1 MAKFYYGSDQGQAY
15 WINLDQVCFVRLEPD
30 KLILKMMEGNVVA
43 IEGEDYDP
51 LKEILWNHTVN
62 RGHSLD
68 EFSVDYGYD
77 NSQSTDDDHL
87 DIEPPTGVPFKPE
100 DWDLDDEIPI

>member
-15 WINLDQVCFVRLEPD
+15 WINLDQVCFVRLEAD

-43 IEGEDYDP
+43 IEGEDYEP
-51 LKEILWNHTVN
+51 LKEILWNHTLN
-62 RGHSLD
+62 CGHLFD
-68 EFSVDYGYD
+68 ESSVDYGYD

-100 DWDLDDEIPI
+100 DCDLDDEIPI

>member
-1 MAKFYYGSDQGQAY
+1 M
-15 WINLDQVCFVRLEPD
+15 I
-30 KLILKMMEGNVVA
+30 EGNVIA

-100 DWDLDDEIPI
+100 DCDLDDEIPI

>member
-15 WINLDQVCFVRLEPD
+15 WINLDQVCFVRLEAD

-62 RGHSLD
+62 CGHLLD

-100 DWDLDDEIPI
+100 DCDLDDEIPI

>member
-1 MAKFYYGSDQGQAY
+1 M
-15 WINLDQVCFVRLEPD
+15 
-30 KLILKMMEGNVVA
+30 A

-51 LKEILWNHTVN
+51 LKEILWHHTVN
-62 RGHSLD
+62 CGHLFD
-68 EFSVDYGYD
+68 ESSVDYGYD

-100 DWDLDDEIPI
+100 DCDLKTCYPFHRKFLGKINKRDKQPNEEIN